1 MNLNQMNQNL
11 QSSSSYNHLQEREY
25 MSNISESFQ
34 RAEEETRKA
43 EQMLAK
49 WRRDHSQTSQNI
61 EVRESK
67 DSHSRDKEQ
76 SNRNQFKQSRNQESQ
91 RISNQQQQ
99 TQRSQERNSF
109 DNRENYLQ
117 NNFEYNQGREQ
128 TQNHQILEEVQ
139 SRQKRPSSGM
149 FHNQMLQQNLKPN
162 LEDYGSLQSQDTF
175 DQKDQQRN
183 RQLHPQILN
192 STSQYGSFE
201 NNQKQYRPTDAYDN
215 NYSTVNSNNKQQ
227 PLSILKHQTLQDHSD
242 YESRLL
248 DNDENDNSL
257 NIIKPYPIQITEQY
271 QKLNPVMHSISLHTN
286 NANNQSIISQNQN
299 ISKHQHSFAVNESI
313 LTQGFGLTRT
323 PTNQSQILQNPI
335 NLHRENNQLQNHLN
349 SINNTLINVEQES
362 EIIKLDKYYKQLL
375 KSEKDE
381 FEKRLQKVQH
391 QAQRDAKKKLKNQ
404 INEMKQ
410 KLESHEQEDQLKLV
424 QKKLDDLW
432 ERQNLEK
439 ENAKLMTKF
448 EIESESRKTINEMTM
463 KIIELE
469 KQLRDKDLEVGS
481 LKVQLDSA
489 KGELQHEMSFNKYI
503 NKSQDNVI
511 ECENQIL
518 KQQNKQIQDH
528 VLKLEKENS
537 DKQTK
542 LNNLLINEKQIGEK
556 YESLKR
562 KFALIVK
569 EKENLEANKFQE
581 TAQFKDLA
589 SKEVLGCKN
598 CEKWR
603 IQMQDLS
610 ERYFAMIKN
619 MRRELEQLHVETR
632 SQIHNSQREIHHTLI
647 GKLRD
652 YLEVIK
658 HRPAEQNVANLKQKT
673 TPKPVAGQRKSS
685 VVVLSKRK
693 QSLLQNTNPNDTL
706 DENRQQNMSVSISQ
720 GNLTDRQ
727 NTYPSRRYLYTI
739 DNPYT
744 LAGKQDQNRSYL
756 LSTKLDQIQNSLM
769 HKTIVKSTQRTKR
782 ASQTIQDEISQFI
795 PNYRL
800 TKKHQDQQ
808 SINAKKSKK
817 NKRSKSVQGKRK
829 NETIDGDKSKGTFT
843 KKKKSTTIEINITN
857 PVVENPKRQGVLGQ
871 NPNVVIQPVNPL
883 ETNDI
888 NSPKSILEDDQQVY
902 STNDKFA
909 QKQKQNMLQNPQK
922 QMTDVENNNQTA
934 YFINDE
940 GVGNSTTVKIQP
952 QIEQHSYTHHNSF
965 MPDTYAQTNYNSKG
979 SSGQQNNYQ
988 THHPNIYPIAGI
1000 NTNLN
1005 FNIPHLHH
1013 SKTTINDNKKLKLNN
1028 ILISD
1033 MENSADDNITTFN
1046 KHSGNNS
1053 RLKEDAN
1060 FIVDND
1066 DENDNQLPSK
1076 KQRMQRDILVQQ
1088 TMQNNNNLQYQNSSR
1103 YQTDDINATTGAL
1116 PSDRG
1121 ILLQDYLEKNEVS
1134 DQQQYTS
1141 TNQYNT
1147 NSNYQTQDQLEESGK
1162 TKKKRG
1168 NSKQQPRQANAQ
1180 INGHNHSVSSSLT
1193 GGNQQT
1199 NQANPASTINVN
1211 QNSTVSQSQM
1221 LLLNVEG
1228 LTNNTKNL
1236 SISQNQIDGFEIS
1249 QGSVSNRQGGS
1260 RSRQIKRR
1268 RDQFGTRIQK
1278 GNKRHKVSFIDQ
1290 IHKQPL
1296 REVFIVENYKKYY
1309 KNAQNE
1315 DDETNCNCCLF

>member
-1 MNLNQMNQNL
+1 
-11 QSSSSYNHLQEREY
+11 

-49 WRRDHSQTSQNI
+49 WRRDHSQTQQNI

-67 DSHSRDKEQ
+67 DSHTRDKEQ
-76 SNRNQFKQSRNQESQ
+76 SNRNQFKQSRNQECQ

-99 TQRSQERNSF
+99 SQRSQERKSF

-162 LEDYGSLQSQDTF
+162 IEDYGSLQSQDTF
-175 DQKDQQRN
+175 DQKEQQRN

-201 NNQKQYRPTDAYDN
+201 NRQQQYRPTDAYDN

-257 NIIKPYPIQITEQY
+257 NIIRPQPIQISEQY

-299 ISKHQHSFAVNESI
+299 VSKHQHSFAVNESI

-335 NLHRENNQLQNHLN
+335 NFQKENNQLQNHLN

-391 QAQRDAKKKLKNQ
+391 QAQRDAEKKLKNQ

-410 KLESHEQEDQLKLV
+410 KIESHEQLELQVVKAKAQNDKIQKDLEHQVKKRKKYEAKCQRQEDQLKLV

-439 ENAKLMTKF
+439 ENAKLMTKY

-518 KQQNKQIQDH
+518 KQQNKQIQEH
-528 VLKLEKENS
+528 VQKLQQENS

-542 LNNLLINEKQIGEK
+542 LNDLQINEKQIGDK

-603 IQMQDLS
+603 IQMQELS

-619 MRRELEQLHVETR
+619 MRSELEQLHVETR

-673 TPKPVAGQRKSS
+673 TPKTVAGQRKSS

-693 QSLLQNTNPNDTL
+693 QSCLNPNDTL

-727 NTYPSRRYLYTI
+727 NTYPSRRYLHTI
-739 DNPYT
+739 DNPQSTAQSFQNRTQTHISST
-744 LAGKQDQNRSYL
+744 LVGKQDQNRSYL

-795 PNYRL
+795 PNYKQN
-800 TKKHQDQQ
+800 KKHQDQQ

-829 NETIDGDKSKGTFT
+829 NEIIDGDKSKGTFT

-857 PVVENPKRQGVLGQ
+857 PVVENQKRQGTLGQ
-871 NPNVVIQPVNPL
+871 NPNVVSLRN
-883 ETNDI
+883 
-888 NSPKSILEDDQQVY
+888 
-902 STNDKFA
+902 
-909 QKQKQNMLQNPQK
+909 
-922 QMTDVENNNQTA
+922 
-934 YFINDE
+934 
-940 GVGNSTTVKIQP
+940 
-952 QIEQHSYTHHNSF
+952 
-965 MPDTYAQTNYNSKG
+965 
-979 SSGQQNNYQ
+979 
-988 THHPNIYPIAGI
+988 
-1000 NTNLN
+1000 
-1005 FNIPHLHH
+1005 
-1013 SKTTINDNKKLKLNN
+1013 KLNK
-1028 ILISD
+1028 
-1033 MENSADDNITTFN
+1033 F
-1046 KHSGNNS
+1046 
-1053 RLKEDAN
+1053 
-1060 FIVDND
+1060 
-1066 DENDNQLPSK
+1066 
-1076 KQRMQRDILVQQ
+1076 
-1088 TMQNNNNLQYQNSSR
+1088 
-1103 YQTDDINATTGAL
+1103 
-1116 PSDRG
+1116 
-1121 ILLQDYLEKNEVS
+1121 
-1134 DQQQYTS
+1134 
-1141 TNQYNT
+1141 
-1147 NSNYQTQDQLEESGK
+1147 
-1162 TKKKRG
+1162 
-1168 NSKQQPRQANAQ
+1168 
-1180 INGHNHSVSSSLT
+1180 
-1193 GGNQQT
+1193 
-1199 NQANPASTINVN
+1199 
-1211 QNSTVSQSQM
+1211 
-1221 LLLNVEG
+1221 
-1228 LTNNTKNL
+1228 
-1236 SISQNQIDGFEIS
+1236 
-1249 QGSVSNRQGGS
+1249 
-1260 RSRQIKRR
+1260 
-1268 RDQFGTRIQK
+1268 
-1278 GNKRHKVSFIDQ
+1278 
-1290 IHKQPL
+1290 
-1296 REVFIVENYKKYY
+1296 
-1309 KNAQNE
+1309 
-1315 DDETNCNCCLF
+1315 